1 MNGARGPGGK
11 EQVVD
16 TIIAILQPMAVFA
29 VGLAARVGVVL
40 GVMAVLATPGL
51 VVLGA
56 VRTVRW
62 ARRRAH
68 T

>member
-1 MNGARGPGGK
+1 MDP
-11 EQVVD
+11 
-16 TIIAILQPMAVFA
+16 IIAILQPMAVFA